1 MKAAAEAE
9 VDFLAEY
16 TPMMMQ
22 YFEIKEKYEDCIL
35 FYRLGD
41 FYEMFFDDA
50 LEASKVLGIT
60 LTGRNC
66 GMDERAPMC
75 GVPYHSAENYIAKLI
90 SNGYKV
96 AICEQVEDPATAK
109 NLVKRDV
116 VRVIT
121 PGTVTE
127 ESMLDDRKNNYLT
140 AVYKEGSCF
149 GLASCDVSTGDF
161 HAAQL
166 TWGDTFSKLVDE
178 IVKYDPVEI
187 IIASEDGGD
196 SLSKGLED
204 CTAAYVTGKDAAY
217 FDITEN
223 RNFVEGKL
231 EKKEY
236 NDYDL
241 WIRAAA
247 GLLRYVSETRRA
259 SLDHIETIKHYVPE
273 KFLMLDPKARRNL
286 EITSNITDSG
296 KKGSLLWVLDKTT
309 TSMGARMLRNWLEQ
323 PLMDLK
329 DINMRLDAV
338 EELKDGFMLRMDT
351 FELLKN
357 VYDMERLTSKLM
369 MAGVN
374 ARDMNSLRASLEVVP
389 HIKEVLKQAGCE
401 MLSSIRNDLDGLEDV
416 CDLIRN
422 GIKEQPPVT
431 ITDGGIIADGFDKEV
446 DDLRKTAGGGRE
458 WILDF
463 EEKERAETGIKNLK
477 IGFNKVF
484 GYYIEVTKS
493 NLDMVPERYERKQT
507 LANSERY
514 ITEDLKQRESSIL
527 GAEEKLKRVEYEIF
541 VKIRDEVASKG
552 ANLKRTAKALSR
564 LDTLC
569 ALAEAA
575 DRGGYCRPGV
585 DDSDVIDIKNGRHPV
600 VEKMP
605 SCDEFIAN
613 DAYVDNRSER
623 VLVITGPN
631 MAGKST
637 YMRQTALITLMAQA
651 GSFVPAQ
658 SASIG
663 ITDRIFTR
671 IGAADNLAGGQSTFM
686 LEMSEVADI
695 LNNATVKSL
704 LILDEIGRGTST
716 FDGLAIAWSVIEYI
730 SKKKNCRTLFSTHY
744 HELTELEGNIDGVMN
759 YRITA
764 EKKGRDIIFLRKV
777 VRGSADESYGIQVA
791 HLAGVPDIV
800 VNRAAEILEE
810 LERNDLGKKGRIKK
824 GLNIDGQ
831 ISIMDYNSRNEGE
844 EYVLKNIKALD
855 AQNLT
860 PLEAL
865 NKLFEMKNKLG

>member
-1 MKAAAEAE
+1 M
-9 VDFLAEY
+9 AEY

-22 YFEIKEKYEDCIL
+22 YFEIKNKYEDCIL

-90 SNGYKV
+90 SKGYKV

-109 NLVKRDV
+109 SIVKRDV

-121 PGTVTE
+121 PGTITE
-127 ESMLDDRKNNYLT
+127 ESMLNEKKNNYLM
-140 AVYKEGSCF
+140 AVCREGACF
-149 GLASCDVSTGDF
+149 GLAACDISTGDF
-161 HAAQL
+161 YAAQT
-166 TWGDTFSKLVDE
+166 TWGDTFSKLIDE
-178 IVKYDPVEI
+178 IVKYNPVEI
-187 IIASEDGGD
+187 VIGADSKDD
-196 SLSKGLED
+196 SLEKGLKE
-204 CTAAYVTGKDAAY
+204 ASGAYISTKQENY
-217 FDITEN
+217 FDFNEN
-223 RNFVEGKL
+223 KTYLEGKL
-231 EKKEY
+231 DESSY

-241 WIRAAA
+241 WVRAAA
-247 GLLRYVSETRRA
+247 GLLKYVSETRRA
-259 SLDHIETIKHYVPE
+259 SLDHIESVEYYVPE
-273 KFLMLDPKARRNL
+273 KFLMLDPKARKNL
-286 EITSNITDSG
+286 EITSNINDGG
-296 KKGSLLWVLDKTT
+296 KKGSLLWVLDKTA

-323 PLMDLK
+323 PLMNIN
-329 DINMRLDAV
+329 DIDMRLDAV
-338 EELKDGFMLRMDT
+338 EEFKDGFMLRMDSI
-351 FELLKN
+351 ELLKN

-369 MAGVN
+369 MGSVN
-374 ARDMNSLRASLEVVP
+374 GRDLNSLRASLEIIP
-389 HIKEVLKQAGCE
+389 HIKKVLEPAKAHLTRGI
-401 MLSSIRNDLDGLEDV
+401 LNDMDELGEV
-416 CDLIRN
+416 CDLIKTA
-422 GIKEQPPVT
+422 IKENPPVT
-431 ITDGGIIADGFDKEV
+431 ITEGGLIEDGFDEGI
-446 DDLRKTAGGGRE
+446 DELRKAAGGGRE

-463 EEKERAETGIKNLK
+463 EERERKRTGIKNLK

-493 NLDMVPERYERKQT
+493 NLDMVPEDYDRKQT

-514 ITEDLKQRESSIL
+514 ITEDLKIRETSIL
-527 GAEEKLKRVEYEIF
+527 GAEEKLKRLEYDLF
-541 VKIRDEVASKG
+541 VDIRDRIASRG
-552 ANLKRTAKALSR
+552 SSLKRTAKAISR
-564 LDTLC
+564 LDALC
-569 ALAEAA
+569 SLAEAA
-575 DRGGYCRPGV
+575 DRGGYCRPV
-585 DDSDVIDIKNGRHPV
+585 VNETDVIDIKKGRHPV

-605 SCDEFIAN
+605 TCSDFIAN
-613 DAYVDNRSER
+613 DTYVDNSANR

-637 YMRQTALITLMAQA
+637 YMRQTALITLMAQS
-651 GSFVPAQ
+651 GSFVPAGE
-658 SASIG
+658 ASIG
-663 ITDRIFTR
+663 VTDRIFTR
-671 IGAADNLAGGQSTFM
+671 IGATDNLAGGQSTFM
-686 LEMSEVADI
+686 MEMNEVAEI
-695 LNNATVKSL
+695 LNNATGRSL

-730 SKKKNCRTLFSTHY
+730 CKRKNCRTLFSTHY
-744 HELTELEGNIDGVMN
+744 HELTELEGNIEGVMN

-791 HLAGVPDIV
+791 HLAGVPETV

-810 LERNDLGKKGRIKK
+810 LEKNDLGKKGRIKK
-824 GLNIDGQ
+824 GINIDGQ
-831 ISIMDYNSRNEGE
+831 MSIMDYNSRKEGE
-844 EYVLKNIKALD
+844 EYVLKNIKDLD